1 MKTVTFLRFLTFI
14 GSGLTTLA
22 ALDLT
27 GIANLL
33 DAGKAEYLLLAGPA
47 ALALKELVVVLGDLF
62 DDGKPNKSF
71 KIGLFCFA
79 MALQTFPLLSSC
91 TTLPMVWASE
101 TRRYSSAIQGSSSS
115 GAAPWRTASM
125 RAVVS
130 AASSAI
136 RSNVP
141 LMAASDL
148 TSVIFFRSEVTDA
161 AILGSTLIMTWA
173 RICLSE

>member
-1 MKTVTFLRFLTFI
+1 MKTVTFLRFLTFL
-14 GSGLTTLA
+14 GSGMSTLA

-79 MALQTFPLLSSC
+79 MALMTFPLLSSC
-91 TTLPMVWASE
+91 STLPAISGEVI
-101 TRRYSSAIQGSSSS
+101 TRDGRLTVRPDG
-115 GAAPWRTASM
+115 RVEL
-125 RAVVS
+125 VVE
-130 AASSAI
+130 
-136 RSNVP
+136 P
-141 LMAASDL
+141 L
-148 TSVIFFRSEVTDA
+148 TDK
-161 AILGSTLIMTWA
+161 
-173 RICLSE
+173 